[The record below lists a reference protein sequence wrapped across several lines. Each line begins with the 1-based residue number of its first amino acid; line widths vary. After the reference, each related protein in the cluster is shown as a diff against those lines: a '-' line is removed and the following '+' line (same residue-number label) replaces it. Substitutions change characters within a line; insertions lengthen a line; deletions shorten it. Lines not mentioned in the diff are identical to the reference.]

1 MKYKEFLE
9 YLETNLEGYTIFMT
23 KARKYQLEKNAK
35 RPAKSRWKDEKMEK
49 ATYDMWKKS
58 MEPLYNKL
66 KAEINSNFQE
76 SWISFIEKNEILET
90 VNEGI
95 SELNFDEV
103 A

>member
-9 YLETNLEGYTIFMT
+9 YLEINLEGFAIFTT

-35 RPAKSRWKDEKMEK
+35 RAPKSRWNEEKVEK

-66 KAEINSNFQE
+66 KTEIKSDLRE
-76 SWISFIEKNEILET
+76 HWISFIEKNDILET

-95 SELNFDEV
+95 SELDFNEV